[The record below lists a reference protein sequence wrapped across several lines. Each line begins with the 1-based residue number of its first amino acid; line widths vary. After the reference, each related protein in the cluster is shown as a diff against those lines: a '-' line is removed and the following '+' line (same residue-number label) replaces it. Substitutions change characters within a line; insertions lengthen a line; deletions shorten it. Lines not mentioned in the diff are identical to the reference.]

1 MGGEKVL
8 PAKHRFSE
16 KFTSYSL
23 PILIISILFT
33 CILAIQLYP
42 LPSFNTEIAEFAP
55 DDSASAAAEEFGL
68 EMGNQARQILV
79 NVEMKDNSNVL
90 SIDSLIKQHQDYFRF
105 LNSTQGNGS
114 EIEQIIA
121 ISEIIDLALFEN
133 DNQSGIT
140 SVSDWRDLLNRTVP
154 EDLGVSD
161 IASNEQI
168 LAYGSFV
175 RSALISNDLE
185 SKELESWIGDR
196 NSADDPT
203 PFATSTLWIINIDSS
218 LSPEVSKS
226 TQVELRNLLNELSIN
241 SDLTY
246 SAISADIISNDVDE
260 STMKSLALLILLAL
274 TVVVIVLSLAF
285 KTITGVLFPLTG
297 LLMALTWTYGILSS
311 FDVQFTA
318 LDVAVA
324 PLVLGL
330 GIDYSIHLQ
339 RRYEIHRNNGQST
352 VDAWLNSVEN
362 LALPLSLAVITTV
375 AAFMA
380 NLFSPLPPLK
390 SFGISLAL
398 GVVSAFFCSTVVVGC
413 MHVVGEKL
421 SGGKLSLASTGKLGE
436 GFRNLMK
443 FQSEQKVII
452 LIITGLLT
460 VGSVFGAM
468 TIKTEFD
475 LTDFL
480 DEDMPV
486 MQLRENM
493 QSSYDYSSIQLVYLL
508 IEPAGSLYS
517 IEGGEILLESMESL
531 DSTLPLTKGVVQPS
545 GDSGRAQYH
554 GIYTIIRDA
563 LELDPVWGE
572 SFNLRLYG
580 EDVGKINLDG
590 EINLGNALLNLSENN
605 SVGDPLTGSTW
616 AERVSDSVII
626 DSNGEIIKLR
636 IGIYV
641 NSGTNLENSEI
652 VDDLRERVSSLESAN
667 QLGGLGAVVY
677 LTGDMVKIDA
687 VLTGMTNSQVQ
698 STSISLIVSFLV
710 LMILTRRFTPALVV
724 IAPVG
729 VAAFWVIGSMAALGL
744 QWNVLTIMV
753 TALTIGIGIDYSI
766 HVWRRFEEE
775 LKINPDDNWE
785 AVNRMHSS
793 TGLALLMSA
802 GTTICGFAVLI
813 LSPMPVVREFGLI
826 TSLTVFFSVILSLVV
841 LPVLLVE
848 SNENGK

>member
-1 MGGEKVL
+1 MQN
-8 PAKHRFSE
+8 KHRFSE
-16 KFTSYSL
+16 KFTRYSL
-23 PILIISILFT
+23 PILMISLLVTIILSL
-33 CILAIQLYP
+33 QLYP

-55 DDSASAAAEEFGL
+55 NDSASEAAEEFAI
-68 EMGNQARQILV
+68 EMGNQNRQMLV
-79 NVEMKDNSNVL
+79 NVEMKNGGNVL
-90 SIDSLIKQHQDYFRF
+90 SIESLINQHNDYLRL
-105 LNSTQGNGS
+105 LNSTNNGGS

-133 DNQSGIT
+133 DNGSNIS
-140 SVSDWRDLLNRTVP
+140 SVTTWNDLLNRTVP
-154 EDLGVSD
+154 EDLGSSD

-175 RSALISNDLE
+175 SSAVISNDLDF
-185 SKELESWIGDR
+185 KGLENWIDDR
-196 NSADDPT
+196 NTDKDPT
-203 PFATSTLWIINIDSS
+203 PFATSTLWIIDIDSS
-218 LSPEVSKS
+218 LTHDESKT
-226 TQVELRNLLNELSIN
+226 TQVELRTLMEQISIDSELK
-241 SDLTY
+241 Y
-246 SAISADIISNDVDE
+246 SAISIDIISNDVDE

-274 TVVVIVLSLAF
+274 TVVVIILSLAF

-297 LLMALTWTYGILSS
+297 LLMALTWTYGLLSA

-390 SFGISLAL
+390 SFGVSLAL

-413 MHVVGEKL
+413 MHVYGEKL
-421 SGGKLSLASTGKLGE
+421 TGGKLSLASTGSLGE
-436 GFRNLMK
+436 GFRNLMN
-443 FQSEQKVII
+443 FQSEQKAII
-452 LIITGLLT
+452 MIVTGLLT
-460 VGSVFGAM
+460 VSSVFGAM
-468 TIKTEFD
+468 MIKTEFD

-486 MQLRENM
+486 MELREDLQN
-493 QSSYDYSSIQLVYLL
+493 SYDYSSIQMVYVL
-508 IEPAGSLYS
+508 IEPAGTLYAL
-517 IEGGEILLESMESL
+517 EGGNTLLDSMEYL
-531 DSTLPLTKGVVQPS
+531 DGALPHTKGVVQPS
-545 GDSGRAQYH
+545 GDSGRTQYN
-554 GIYTIIRDA
+554 GIYTIVRDA
-563 LELDPVWGE
+563 LELDPNWGE
-572 SFNLRLYG
+572 EFNLRLFG
-580 EDVGKINLDG
+580 DDIGKIETSE
-590 EINLGNALLNLSENN
+590 EINLGLALLNLSGNN
-605 SVGDPLTGSTW
+605 TVGDPITGSTW
-616 AERVSDSVII
+616 AERVSDTAII
-626 DSNGEIIKLR
+626 DENGEIKKLR
-636 IGIYV
+636 ISIYV
-641 NSGTNLENSEI
+641 NSGTNLENTEI
-652 VDDLRERVSSLESAN
+652 VQDLRDLVETMSG
-667 QLGGLGAVVY
+667 QLGGLGAVIH
-677 LTGDMVKIDA
+677 LTGDMVKIDT

-698 STSISLIVSFLV
+698 STSISLVVSFFV

-775 LKINPDDNWE
+775 IKSNPQDHWE

-802 GTTICGFAVLI
+802 GTTICGFAVLT

>member
-1 MGGEKVL
+1 MGGDKPL
-8 PAKHRFSE
+8 QNKHRFSE
-16 KFTSYSL
+16 KFTRYSL
-23 PILIISILFT
+23 PILMVSLLIT
-33 CILAIQLYP
+33 TILALQLYP

-55 DDSASAAAEEFGL
+55 NDSASEAAEEFAI
-68 EMGNQARQILV
+68 EMGNQNRQMLV
-79 NVEMKDNSNVL
+79 NVKMKNGGNVL
-90 SIDSLIKQHQDYFRF
+90 SIDSLIQQHNDYLNFS
-105 LNSTQGNGS
+105 NSTPNGVS
-114 EIEQIIA
+114 DIEQIIA
-121 ISEIIDLALFEN
+121 ISEIVDLALFEN
-133 DNQSGIT
+133 DNGSNIS
-140 SVSDWRDLLNRTVP
+140 SVSSWNDLLNRTVP
-154 EDLGVSD
+154 EDLGISD
-161 IASNEQI
+161 ISSNEQI
-168 LAYGSFV
+168 LAYGSFIS
-175 RSALISNDLE
+175 SAIISNDLDI
-185 SKELESWIGDR
+185 KGLESWIDDR
-196 NSADDPT
+196 NTEKDPT
-203 PFATSTLWIINIDSS
+203 PSATSTLWIIDIDSS
-218 LSPEVSKS
+218 LSPEKSKE
-226 TQVELRNLLNELSIN
+226 TQVELRNLLNEISAD
-241 SDLTY
+241 SELTY
-246 SAISADIISNDVDE
+246 SAISIDIISNDVDE

-274 TVVVIVLSLAF
+274 TVVVIILSLAF

-297 LLMALTWTYGILSS
+297 LLMALTWTYGLLSA

-413 MHVVGEKL
+413 MHVYGEKL
-421 SGGKLSLASTGKLGE
+421 TGGKLSLASTGSLGE

-443 FQSEQKVII
+443 FQSEQKAII
-452 LIITGLLT
+452 MIVTGLLT
-460 VGSVFGAM
+460 VSSVFGAM
-468 TIKTEFD
+468 MIKTEFD

-486 MQLRENM
+486 MELRDDLEN
-493 QSSYDYSSIQLVYLL
+493 SYEYSSIQLVYVL

-517 IEGGEILLESMESL
+517 IEGGSTLLDSMQYL

-545 GDSGRAQYH
+545 GEKGRTQYN
-554 GIYTIIRDA
+554 GIYTVIRDA
-563 LELDPVWGE
+563 LELDPTWGE
-572 SFNLRLYG
+572 EFNLKLFG
-580 EDVGKINLDG
+580 DDVGKIQSTD
-590 EINLGNALLNLSENN
+590 EINLGLALLNLMENN
-605 SVGDPLTGSTW
+605 TVGDPLTGSTW
-616 AERVSDSVII
+616 AERVSDSAMV
-626 DSNGEIIKLR
+626 DENGEIIKLR
-636 IGIYV
+636 ISIYV
-641 NSGTNLENSEI
+641 NSGTNIENTE
-652 VDDLRERVSSLESAN
+652 VVQDLRDRVETISG

-677 LTGDMVKIDA
+677 LTGDMVKIDT

-698 STSISLIVSFLV
+698 STSISLVVSFFV

-775 LKINPDDNWE
+775 IKSNPGDSWE

-802 GTTICGFAVLI
+802 GTTICGFAVLT

-848 SNENGK
+848 SDENGK

>member
-1 MGGEKVL
+1 MGGEKSV
-8 PAKHRFSE
+8 PSEHRFSK
-16 KFTSYSL
+16 KFTSLSL
-23 PILIISILFT
+23 PILIISIIFT
-33 CILAIQLYP
+33 SILATQLYP

-55 DDSASAAAEEFGL
+55 VDSASIAADEFGL
-68 EMGNQARQILV
+68 EMGSQARQILV
-79 NVEMKDNSNVL
+79 NVEMKNNGNIL
-90 SIDSLIKQHQDYFRF
+90 SIESLIQQHNDYLKL
-105 LNSTQGNGS
+105 LNSTANNGS

-121 ISEIIDLALFEN
+121 MSEIIDLALFEN
-133 DNQSGIT
+133 DNGSSIT
-140 SVSDWRDLLNRTVP
+140 SVSDWSDLLNRTVP
-154 EDLGVSD
+154 DDLGVSE

-185 SKELESWIGDR
+185 SSGLESWIDDR
-196 NSADDPT
+196 STKEDPT
-203 PFATSTLWIINIDSS
+203 PFATSTLWIIDVDSS
-218 LSPEVSKS
+218 LTHDVSKS
-226 TQVELRNLLNELSIN
+226 TQVELRSLFNQLSID

-246 SAISADIISNDVDE
+246 SAISTDIISNDVDE

-285 KTITGVLFPLTG
+285 RTITGVLFPLAG
-297 LLMALTWTYGILSS
+297 LLMALTWTYGLLSA
-311 FDVQFTA
+311 FGVQFTA

-339 RRYEIHRNNGQST
+339 RRYEIHRNKGQST

-380 NLFSPLPPLK
+380 NLFSPLPPLQ

-398 GVVSAFFCSTVVVGC
+398 GVVSAFFCSTIIVGC

-436 GFRNLMK
+436 GFRDLMK

-452 LIITGLLT
+452 LLITGLLT
-460 VGSVFGAM
+460 VSSVFGAM
-468 TIKTEFD
+468 MIKTEFD

-486 MQLRENM
+486 MELRADM
-493 QSSYDYSSIQLVYLL
+493 QSSYEYSSIQMVYFL
-508 IEPAGSLYS
+508 IEPAGTLYS
-517 IEGGEILLESMESL
+517 ISGDYDLLESMQYL
-531 DSTLPLTKGVVQPS
+531 DDTLPLTKGVVQPS
-545 GDSGRAQYH
+545 GDTGRTQYN

-563 LELDPVWGE
+563 LDMDPSWGVK
-572 SFNLRLYG
+572 FNLKLWG
-580 EDVGKINLDG
+580 DEVGKIDLGGDV
-590 EINLGNALLNLSENN
+590 NLGDALLNLSMNN
-605 SVGDPLTGSTW
+605 TVGDPLTGSTW
-616 AERVSDSVII
+616 ADRVDDSVIV
-626 DSNGEIIKLR
+626 DSNGDILKLR
-636 IGIYV
+636 IGVYV
-641 NSGTNLENSEI
+641 NSGTNLENTEI
-652 VDDLRERVSSLESAN
+652 VQDLRERSDKISSQLAN
-667 QLGGLGAVVY
+667 MGAVVY
-677 LTGDMVKIDA
+677 LTGDMVKIDT

-710 LMILTRRFTPALVV
+710 LLILTRRFTPALVV

-729 VAAFWVIGSMAALGL
+729 VASFWVIGSMAALGL

-753 TALTIGIGIDYSI
+753 TSLTIGIGIDYSI

-775 LKINPDDNWE
+775 VKINDGDNWD

-802 GTTICGFAVLI
+802 GTTICGFAVLT

-826 TSLTVFFSVILSLVV
+826 TSLTVFFSLILSLVV

-848 SNENGK
+848 SKENGKEN